1 MIYLNHIET
10 TQPKPQPVIDAVVRA
25 MTTMGNASRG
35 THDSALQASQT
46 VYQTRKKLADFFGCP
61 RPDHVI
67 FTSGGTD
74 ALNIALKGTL
84 SGSCHVVLTS
94 VSYCAIIDEM
104 NRTSDSCHISY
115 DLIPDDTPWKD
126 IRYNIS
132 TRIRPDTCA
141 IICSHDCRLTGNLY
155 DLRQIGKLA
164 REKHLLF
171 IADVSRSA
179 GLYPVHM
186 EESFID
192 ILCCSGHKSL
202 MGPQGTGILCVRPG
216 VEIRPFKHGGSG
228 VQSYKKTQPSEY
240 PARLEAGTLNGHG
253 IAGISAVL
261 DYITKTDMEKIRQSE
276 LDLMYRFYHGISGQ
290 PAITVY
296 GNYYSVPRLPLV
308 NLNMEGIPAE
318 DLTDRLYRYHG
329 IKAGI
334 VTGTSVSGIDPTT
347 ASASKVTA
355 ASFSFS
361 HFNTQEE
368 TEHVIQTLLAIA
380 GQ

>member
-1 MIYLNHIET
+1 
-10 TQPKPQPVIDAVVRA
+10 
-25 MTTMGNASRG
+25 
-35 THDSALQASQT
+35 
-46 VYQTRKKLADFFGCP
+46 
-61 RPDHVI
+61 
-67 FTSGGTD
+67 
-74 ALNIALKGTL
+74 
-84 SGSCHVVLTS
+84 
-94 VSYCAIIDEM
+94 
-104 NRTSDSCHISY
+104 
-115 DLIPDDTPWKD
+115 
-126 IRYNIS
+126 
-132 TRIRPDTCA
+132 
-141 IICSHDCRLTGNLY
+141 
-155 DLRQIGKLA
+155 
-164 REKHLLF
+164 
-171 IADVSRSA
+171 
-179 GLYPVHM
+179 M
-186 EESFID
+186 EEAFID